1 MRRGQFVACRWFP
14 WEAIEQPFRRAC
26 FADSARSEL
35 TGPAASAFTQ
45 PWSPRNL
52 PQQIITFLRPQFCTP
67 MIALRSLSG
76 LSWLFQPSQT
86 DGCPSILEPEE
97 FQRLLQRERR
107 RADRNGET
115 FSLIIMAPRNTQ
127 HGKTLLP
134 VLTRVLRSRLR
145 ATDDIGRIDE
155 DRLGV
160 LLPDTPN
167 AGAWTVVDHVVHLLP
182 KDVLSPI
189 CEVYTYPSLDE
200 GEEELDSGLN
210 DRDLEGAPIGEG
222 SLQTGEVAFRDVRRM
237 ETLFAIPQPVWKRGM
252 DVLGAL
258 VGLVALSPILAV
270 VAIAVK
276 LTSPGP
282 VFFRQLRRG
291 QGGKAFTLYK
301 FRSMVDGAEAMQHA
315 LRCRNEQDGPAFKI
329 KADPRITPLGR
340 FLRRTGLDEFPQL
353 WNVLRGD
360 MTLVGPRPLPCRES
374 DASETWQR
382 RRLDAKPGLTCIWQS
397 RGHDKVSFAEW
408 MRMDMRYLER
418 QNLSLDAGLIAKTVF
433 MVLRGKASG

>member
-1 MRRGQFVACRWFP
+1 
-14 WEAIEQPFRRAC
+14 
-26 FADSARSEL
+26 
-35 TGPAASAFTQ
+35 
-45 PWSPRNL
+45 
-52 PQQIITFLRPQFCTP
+52 

-76 LSWLFQPSQT
+76 LSRLFQPSLT
-86 DGCPSILEPEE
+86 DICPSILEAEE

-115 FSLIIMAPRNTQ
+115 FSLIIMTPRNSQ

-145 ATDDIGRIDE
+145 ATDDVGRIDE
-155 DRLGV
+155 HRLGA
-160 LLPDTPN
+160 LLPDTPS

-189 CEVYTYPSLDE
+189 CEVYTYPSFDE
-200 GEEELDSGLN
+200 GDEELAGGSN
-210 DRDLEGAPIGEG
+210 DRELEGVPVGEG
-222 SLQTGEVAFRDVRRM
+222 NTPGGNGAPRDVRRM
-237 ETLFAIPQPVWKRGM
+237 ETLFVISQPAWKRGM
-252 DVLGAL
+252 DILGAL
-258 VGLVALSPILAV
+258 VGLALLSPLLAA

-282 VFFRQLRRG
+282 VFFRQLRCG
-291 QGGKAFTLYK
+291 QGGEAFTLYK
-301 FRSMVDGAEAMQHA
+301 FRSMVDGAEAMQHT

-329 KADPRITPLGR
+329 KADPRITPLGK

-353 WNVLRGD
+353 WNVLMGD
-360 MTLVGPRPLPCRES
+360 MTLVGPRPLPCHES

-397 RGHDKVSFAEW
+397 RGHEKVSFAEW

-418 QNLSLDAGLIAKTVF
+418 QNLSLDASLIAKTVL
-433 MVLRGKASG
+433 MAVRCKASG